1 MPLAHWSLQEA
12 SWVLSRKGR
21 FLHSCPVLS
30 SSFWRPWSLNRSMPS
45 LLAGVTFG
53 GLAAFGAYDVREG
66 YFDVSLNTSIF
77 WANTVRLFVGFRKSR
92 HSLCRS
98 CSCWASW
105 YCNGGKVWIENNFS
119 FTNARKFHSGLW
131 SQNHLCLL
139 GLSLSYRLL
148 CWLNTGKRTCKW
160 CWKNVR
166 AILYTNMY
174 TVYNMNT
181 KFNDIFESKPPASQ
195 STKERWVKRKSE
207 LSSTGL

>member
-1 MPLAHWSLQEA
+1 MNTLIFDQVFAFSSCWSY
-12 SWVLSRKGR
+12 
-21 FLHSCPVLS
+21 
-30 SSFWRPWSLNRSMPS
+30 FWRPGSFWSLWCKRA
-45 LLAGVTFG
+45 LLWRVFK
-53 GLAAFGAYDVREG
+53 YY
-66 YFDVSLNTSIF
+66 YFLSKYCQS
-77 WANTVRLFVGFRKSR
+77 LFVGFRKSR